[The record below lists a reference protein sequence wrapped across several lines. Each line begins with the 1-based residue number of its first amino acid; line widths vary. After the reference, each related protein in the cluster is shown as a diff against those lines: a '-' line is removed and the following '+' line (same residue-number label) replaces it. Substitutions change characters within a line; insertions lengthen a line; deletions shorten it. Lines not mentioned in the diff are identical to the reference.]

1 MSGSIIMVKVQV
13 ERYPGPG
20 DIEVAKEL
28 DEFIVE
34 EAFIP
39 LDMPDTGASGFD
51 SALFCS
57 PPVTIQKVLRNR
69 RWIAEALTRAI
80 MEALA
85 SRDTKMGY

>member
-1 MSGSIIMVKVQV
+1 MSGSKITVRVQV

-20 DIEVAKEL
+20 DIEVVKEL
-28 DEFIVE
+28 DEYIVE
-34 EAFIP
+34 EAFVL
-39 LDMPDTGASGFD
+39 LDMPDTGRFD

-69 RWIAEALTRAI
+69 RWIAEALVTAI